1 MLSRASRLTASIVTA
16 YFVLDALDDYKRLS
30 GVLFWRNL
38 LKSKDRAKIV
48 KQICKTAILRMRTRA
63 EQSTGLNEPTAD
75 AGTDGGETS
84 DAAPRRGAAR
94 TTENGFESED
104 GRDKD
109 VPGVFSVAIVFHY
122 SCCFRGNFRSSPAF
136 PPGLLLPGR
145 GPGGLKEE
153 GLSRAALPQISE
165 QFRDGQWRPLS
176 PE

>member
-84 DAAPRRGAAR
+84 DAAPRRARQGRLKTDLNRRTVGTKTCQGFSASRLYFIILAA
-94 TTENGFESED
+94 SEETSD
-104 GRDKD
+104 LRQHFRLA
-109 VPGVFSVAIVFHY
+109 FSFQAVV
-122 SCCFRGNFRSSPAF
+122 
-136 PPGLLLPGR
+136 
-145 GPGGLKEE
+145 
-153 GLSRAALPQISE
+153 QVV
-165 QFRDGQWRPLS
+165 
-176 PE
+176 